1 MILLITQST
10 LLLFSMLFLILLI
23 SKQIYKP
30 VRDLRHKMENMEL
43 DNLKTDIQLSGSADE
58 IELFNHVFA
67 EMLERIQHQK
77 DELLQQKYENYRSP
91 IERCRLRLAHIFFI
105 ILFILL
111 VSKAKRT

>member
-1 MILLITQST
+1 
-10 LLLFSMLFLILLI
+10 MLFLILLI

-67 EMLERIQHQK
+67 EMLERINTK
-77 DELLQQKYENYRSP
+77 KMNYYSKNTRTTGLLSSAAGS
-91 IERCRLRLAHIFFI
+91 RLAHIFFI

-111 VSKAKRT
+111 VSKAKNISSRNP